1 MDPASVVRCVSRCL
15 RCIDPTLDLPD
26 SMPSGMAQK
35 YGVTIAL
42 AEKCSE
48 IGFRGDI
55 GYQTFLYSNNLVEL
69 RRVLMF
75 LIDRLPKDEVD
86 NVGQSTRE
94 LTEREQLEAGLR
106 KSLSMALKTSSRK
119 VHPIMDCRRVDFT
132 AVTNFDA
139 RKSIYLQTNPS
150 NLWSTLITNND
161 SGIISTGPGIKP
173 QIKPRSVKSLG
184 LRSPA
189 SNATTNTTSVT
200 VNKSSEAAT
209 PESES
214 SIPELPKED
223 PVELKRNHIEGL
235 RCQIEQRREE
245 TVELAKKIE
254 ELKTKSRKTK
264 ASLDDLNLQKKIKE
278 RTLLVLEN
286 PEENVQKLRKMID
299 NASEKM
305 TRLQD
310 QWMEHKTP
318 LQTQI
323 DAIEA
328 IKLTSVS
335 KTKVGSG
342 VFDC

>member
-1 MDPASVVRCVSRCL
+1 
-15 RCIDPTLDLPD
+15 
-26 SMPSGMAQK
+26 MPSGMAQK

-48 IGFRGDI
+48 IGFRGYI

-86 NVGQSTRE
+86 NVGGGPSTRE

-132 AVTNFDA
+132 GVTNFDA

-161 SGIISTGPGIKP
+161 SGIVSTGPGIKP

-184 LRSPA
+184 LRYPA
-189 SNATTNTTSVT
+189 SNATTNTTSVHH

-214 SIPELPKED
+214 SIPELPEED
-223 PVELKRNHIEGL
+223 PVELKRSHIEGL

-342 VFDC
+342 GFDC